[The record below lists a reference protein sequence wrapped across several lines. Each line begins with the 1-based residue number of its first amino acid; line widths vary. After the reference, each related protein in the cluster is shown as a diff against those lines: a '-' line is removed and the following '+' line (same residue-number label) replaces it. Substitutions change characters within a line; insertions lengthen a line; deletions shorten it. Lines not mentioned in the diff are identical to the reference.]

1 MNRSVSREDPL
12 ARVRPFGSAVDP
24 RWQRRIVWIGWVGA
38 AAFALAATAVHGRW
52 LPWSDDFDIVP
63 YLTGD
68 KAVTANWLWSQHNE
82 HRIPLVK
89 LLFVGLGRLSGADY
103 RWTLAFN
110 ALLLSATAAAL
121 IVAAARL
128 RGRAAWTDVLFP
140 AVLLHLGQGALV
152 WAFHS
157 QFLLTTVL
165 GGLFVAVAVAG
176 SPAAPWR
183 AAALAILACLL
194 PLTGSSGLLVSAG
207 AALLLA
213 AEAVWPA
220 SAGSPSPPMARG
232 LAAAGA
238 IVTAAVALSYVATL
252 KLGPA
257 DGYAGPWQT
266 LVASVDM
273 LSSYPGSPVA
283 RMREPWRLATILA
296 IAGTL
301 AAAVPALRR
310 SAAGAPDRRGL
321 VILVGYLACLG
332 LVAAAIGY
340 GRGTRDFTHLYG
352 HYSTLALAI
361 PLALGL
367 VWAALPQTITARG
380 AQAILCLTALVVF
393 TVHARQAVRNSGS
406 GAESWALIATDMRGE
421 LPPEEVAARHAA
433 SLYFLDTPDVR
444 AKIAACVGMLRRTT
458 FPLYCARP
466 ASPEPPSP

>member
-1 MNRSVSREDPL
+1 MKLFL
-12 ARVRPFGSAVDP
+12 ASGNAHK
-24 RWQRRIVWIGWVGA
+24 A
-38 AAFALAATAVHGRW
+38 AELQGLATAGGLNVE
-52 LPWSDDFDIVP
+52 IVSARAVGGMP
-63 YLTGD
+63 EVVEDTG
-68 KAVTANWLWSQHNE
+68 T
-82 HRIPLVK
+82 
-89 LLFVGLGRLSGADY
+89 FVGNARKKARALWERL
-103 RWTLAFN
+103 
-110 ALLLSATAAAL
+110 
-121 IVAAARL
+121 
-128 RGRAAWTDVLFP
+128 P
-140 AVLLHLGQGALV
+140 
-152 WAFHS
+152 
-157 QFLLTTVL
+157 
-165 GGLFVAVAVAG
+165 AG
-176 SPAAPWR
+176 SW
-183 AAALAILACLL
+183 AL
-194 PLTGSSGLLVSAG
+194 
-207 AALLLA
+207 
-213 AEAVWPA
+213 
-220 SAGSPSPPMARG
+220 
-232 LAAAGA
+232 
-238 IVTAAVALSYVATL
+238 VTAAVSLGYVATL

-310 SAAGAPDRRGL
+310 SAAGAPDRRSL

-367 VWAALPQTITARG
+367 VWAALPQTIVARG

-393 TVHARQAVRNSGS
+393 TVHARQAVRNWGS